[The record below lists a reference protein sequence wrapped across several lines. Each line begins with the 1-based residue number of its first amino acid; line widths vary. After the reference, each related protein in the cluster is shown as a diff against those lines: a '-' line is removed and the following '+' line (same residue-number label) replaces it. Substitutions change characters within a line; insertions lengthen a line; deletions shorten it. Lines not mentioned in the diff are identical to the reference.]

1 MKTRPKRFSTRFWP
15 PRPRHH
21 LRFIHVT
28 TAAVVPAAGR
38 GERLGPGSPKALR
51 DLGGLPILV
60 HAVRALVSARS
71 VDLVVVAA
79 PPGGGVDE
87 VRALLSDHV
96 PLAAVTVISGGSS
109 RQRSVA
115 LALRHL
121 PVEVDVVLVHDA
133 ARPLVPAELVDAVT
147 SAVRAGASAVIP
159 VLPVTD
165 TVKEIDAGGRVVA
178 TLDRASLRAVQT
190 PQGFERTLLERA
202 HEVAARDDVDD
213 VTDDAGLVE
222 RLGETVVVVPGHEEA
237 FKVTRPF
244 DLVVAEAIL
253 ARRRSAGVMV

>member
-1 MKTRPKRFSTRFWP
+1 M
-15 PRPRHH
+15 
-21 LRFIHVT
+21 T

-71 VDLVVVAA
+71 VDLVVIAA
-79 PPGGGVDE
+79 PPDGGVDE
-87 VRALLSDHV
+87 VRALLADHV
-96 PLAAVTVISGGSS
+96 PMAAVIIVPGGSS
-109 RQRSVA
+109 RQQSVA
-115 LALRHL
+115 AALQHL
-121 PVEVDVVLVHDA
+121 PSDVDVVLVHDA

-147 SAVRAGASAVIP
+147 SAVRAGSSAVIP

-178 TLDRASLRAVQT
+178 TLDRSSLRAVQT
-190 PQGFERTLLERA
+190 PQGFDRALLERA
-202 HEVAARDDVDD
+202 HQEATADQVDD

-244 DLVVAEAIL
+244 DLVVAEAVL